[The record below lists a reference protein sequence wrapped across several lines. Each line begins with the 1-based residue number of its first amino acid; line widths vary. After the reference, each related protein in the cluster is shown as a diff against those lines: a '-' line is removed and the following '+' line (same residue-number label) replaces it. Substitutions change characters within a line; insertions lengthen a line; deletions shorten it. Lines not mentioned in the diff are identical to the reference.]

1 MKCFKW
7 RTADKC
13 GPENSLK
20 CALRQR
26 TNLDAPLTT
35 YANSQSVVLLSPGFE
50 RQEHHGAYYNRNFCI
65 YNISLNCQHELVDLT
80 PFHRTTN
87 LSDADTCEDYLSF
100 HVRSHKSREMTLC
113 GSDVM
118 NPTKY
123 QTIPSSS
130 FYGVLWSNHNMFER
144 GKFEIQASCKT
155 PASIPEL
162 LGSGDKLLIPN

>member
-35 YANSQSVVLLSPGFE
+35 YANSQSVVLLSPGFD
-50 RQEHHGAYYNRNFCI
+50 RQEPHGAYYNRNFCI

-87 LSDADTCEDYLSF
+87 LSDADTCQDYLSF
-100 HVRSHKSREMTLC
+100 HVGSHRSREMTLC

-155 PASIPEL
+155 PASTPEL

>member
-7 RTADKC
+7 RTAEKC

-26 TNLDAPLTT
+26 TDLDATLTT
-35 YANSQSVVLLSPGFE
+35 YDNSQNVVILSPGFE
-50 RQEHHGAYYNRNFCI
+50 RQEPAYYNRNFCI

-100 HVRSHKSREMTLC
+100 HVGSRREMTLC
-113 GSDVM
+113 GSDVKD
-118 NPTKY
+118 PTKY
-123 QTIPSSS
+123 HTIPSSS

-144 GKFEIQASCKT
+144 GRFEIQASCKT
-155 PASIPEL
+155 PAPTPEL
-162 LGSGDKLLIPN
+162 LGSGDKVLIPN